1 MKKTII
7 LIIFIYTNFLF
18 SQKRTCIIVNDNNNL
33 PVEYCNIKIVN
44 KDIGTYSNGNG
55 YFTFDDNDKDSL
67 FISHI
72 LYKEITI
79 AVNSIKD
86 TIKLKSKNQFLDEI
100 IISSNKSYTNWSKK
114 RKDKHHWYIQPK
126 TEFCVLLEKYK
137 KNETLNEIRFPI
149 EYLDYMKSKVVNS
162 SIFRIN
168 IYNNT
173 NGNIGNIISITDNI
187 TTLTEKSNFIKFTL
201 DKPIEIPV
209 NGFFIGVEFIGFID
223 DNGTLLL
230 NERNNFIK
238 LDFASTK
245 SSKTFYSNKFINDGL
260 WSLLE
265 KKNDV
270 FPFELK
276 TGLSLIYIYK

>member
-1 MKKTII
+1 MKKIII
-7 LIIFIYTNFLF
+7 LILFIYTNFLF
-18 SQKRTCIIVNDNNNL
+18 SQNKTCIIVNDNNNL
-33 PVEYCNIKIVN
+33 PIEYCNIKVVN

-55 YFTFDDNDKDSL
+55 YFTFNDNNKDSL
-67 FISHI
+67 FITHI

-79 AVNSIKD
+79 AVKSIKD
-86 TIKLKSKNQFLDEI
+86 TIKLKSKNQFLDEV
-100 IISSNKSYTNWSKK
+100 IISSDKNYTDWSKK

-149 EYLDYMKSKVVNS
+149 EYLDYLKSKAINS

-168 IYNNT
+168 IYDNT
-173 NGNIGNIISITDNI
+173 NDKIGNIISVTNN
-187 TTLTEKSNFIKFTL
+187 TSTLTEKSNFIQFSL
-201 DKPIEIPV
+201 NKPIEIPI
-209 NGFFIGVEFIGFID
+209 NGLFIGIEFIGFID
-223 DNGTLLL
+223 NNGTLLI

-245 SSKTFYSNKFINDGL
+245 SSKTFYSNKFINNGL
-260 WSLLE
+260 WSLLK